1 MNFDNFTIKAQQA
14 LQQAVDRA
22 QQNGQQA
29 ITPVHLLAG
38 VLAVGE
44 NVTKFIFGKLGVNE
58 RSLQAAVNQELMHQP
73 RVSGGTS
80 PYLDQEA
87 NDVALKAQSFAQKA
101 GDTYVGLEPL
111 LQALL
116 EVKSTASQ
124 MLKDAGVNAEGLKK
138 AIEELRGGQKAT
150 SQSSED
156 TYQALAKY
164 ARNLV
169 E

>member
-44 NVTKFIFGKLGVNE
+44 NVTKFIFGKLRVNE
-58 RSLQAAVNQELMHQP
+58 RSPQPAVNQELMHQP

-80 PYLDQEA
+80 P
-87 NDVALKAQSFAQKA
+87 
-101 GDTYVGLEPL
+101 
-111 LQALL
+111 
-116 EVKSTASQ
+116 
-124 MLKDAGVNAEGLKK
+124 
-138 AIEELRGGQKAT
+138 
-150 SQSSED
+150 
-156 TYQALAKY
+156 
-164 ARNLV
+164 
-169 E
+169 

>member
-14 LQQAVDRA
+14 VQTALERA
-22 QQNGQQA
+22 TQNGQQA

-44 NVTKFIFGKLGVNE
+44 NVTKFVFGKLGVNE
-58 RSLQAAVNQELMHQP
+58 TSLQAAVNQELQHFP
-73 RVSGGTS
+73 RVSGGNDS
-80 PYLDQEA
+80 PYLDSDA
-87 NDVALKAQSFAQKA
+87 NKVVLKAQDIARKG
-101 GDTYVGLEPL
+101 GDTYVGLEPM

-116 EVKSTASQ
+116 DVSSTASQ
-124 MLKDAGVNAEGLKK
+124 MLKDAGVTADALKK

-156 TYQALAKY
+156 TYQSLSKS
-164 ARNLV
+164 
-169 E
+169 

>member
-14 LQQAVDRA
+14 VQQAVDSA

-58 RSLQAAVNQELMHQP
+58 RSLQAAVHQELSRQP
-73 RVSGGTS
+73 RVSGGSAS

-87 NDVALKAQSFAQKA
+87 NAVALKAQDLARK
-101 GDTYVGLEPL
+101 
-111 LQALL
+111 
-116 EVKSTASQ
+116 EVTL
-124 MLKDAGVNAEGLKK
+124 M
-138 AIEELRGGQKAT
+138 
-150 SQSSED
+150 
-156 TYQALAKY
+156 
-164 ARNLV
+164 
-169 E
+169 